1 MTDQWTDR
9 LSEYLDDELTA
20 RERRALESHL
30 GMCEECR
37 RVLGDLQLVLNR
49 AAAVGNRPPERD
61 LWPAI
66 QARLQERRP
75 SAPFWRAWLAGEAP
89 RFSLTF
95 AQLAV
100 AAVALVVVA
109 AGATWMV
116 RGRLAAPANQVAV
129 SGGSAN
135 TGSATP
141 APGPGDGSIVFA
153 NFADPQYD
161 AAVADLQKALENGR
175 ERLDPRTI
183 EIVEKN
189 LTIIDQAIDQA
200 REALKADPDP
210 ANTYLNSYVADA
222 RRRKLALL
230 REATALADR
239 SS

>member
-9 LSEYLDDELTA
+9 LSDYLDDELTT
-20 RERRALESHL
+20 RERRALEAHL
-30 GMCEECR
+30 ETCDGCR
-37 RVLGDLQLVLNR
+37 RVLSDLQVVVNR
-49 AAAVGNRPPERD
+49 AATVSNRPPEHD

-66 QARLQERRP
+66 QARLEERSP
-75 SAPFWRAWLAGEAP
+75 SAPFWRAWFAGDAP

-95 AQLAV
+95 AQLSFAALVLVLV
-100 AAVALVVVA
+100 AAS
-109 AGATWMV
+109 ATWMI
-116 RGRLAAPANQVAV
+116 RGRLVTPGNQVATSNGV
-129 SGGSAN
+129 PTPEPVTSEAPPDGG
-135 TGSATP
+135 T
-141 APGPGDGSIVFA
+141 IVFA

-175 ERLDPRTI
+175 DRLDPRTI

-189 LTIIDQAIDQA
+189 LKVIDQAIEQA
-200 REALKADPDP
+200 REALKADP

-230 REATALADR
+230 REATALANR